1 MNLEYKSQKIPYSEF
16 EKKFDIVMTSKQIA
30 DSNPI
35 VPGMSARNALS
46 GGAFGASIQYCS
58 APLM

>member
-1 MNLEYKSQKIPYSEF
+1 
-16 EKKFDIVMTSKQIA
+16 MTSKQIA